1 MNLAENSLFEALQ
14 TTRTLHARDTHL
26 YKLLESSCLD
36 FVNNS
41 DFKFESA
48 NNVPFGPFGTLVMPF
63 QKMGAINS
71 LDLFGLDELILFS
84 FYLANRNRIKKAV
97 DIGANLGLHS
107 ILMAKLG
114 ISVTS
119 YEPDTNHFEWLNSR
133 LELNNVLD
141 KVTPVKA
148 AVSGENGTAEFIR
161 VEGNTTGSHLA
172 GAKSDPYGEL
182 TKYMV
187 EVKAAED
194 VFLEADFAKIDA
206 EGHETV
212 ILKAIPASYWGKLE
226 AVVEVGTTKNAEQ
239 IYEFFQNLGVNL
251 FSQKTGW
258 NKVNC
263 LDDVPISY
271 KEGSL
276 FITGQSEMRWE

>member
-1 MNLAENSLFEALQ
+1 MNLAEYNLFEALQ
-14 TTRTLHARDTHL
+14 VTRAHHARDTAL
-26 YKLLESSCLD
+26 YKLLESCCLD
-36 FVNNS
+36 FIHNS
-41 DFKFESA
+41 DFKSENENA
-48 NNVPFGPFGTLVMPF
+48 VPFGPFGSLTMPF

-84 FYLANRNRIKKAV
+84 FYLANKKRIKKAV

-119 YEPDTNHFEWLNSR
+119 YEPDDNHFDWLNSR
-133 LELNNVLD
+133 LEMNEVLD
-141 KVTPVKA
+141 KVTPIKA
-148 AVSGENGTAEFIR
+148 AVSGENGMAEFIR

-194 VFLEADFAKIDA
+194 VFFDADFAKIDA

-212 ILKAIPASYWGKLE
+212 ILKAIPTPYWKKLE
-226 AVVEVGTTKNAEQ
+226 AVVEVGTAENADQ
-239 IYEFFQNLGVNL
+239 IYDFFNGLGINL

-258 NKVNC
+258 NKVTN
-263 LDDVPISY
+263 LNDVPTSY

-276 FITGQSEMRWE
+276 FITGHSEMRWE

>member
-1 MNLAENSLFEALQ
+1 MNIAENSLFEALQ
-14 TTRTLHARDTHL
+14 STPSLHARDTAL
-26 YKLLESSCLD
+26 YQLLDSCCLE
-36 FVNNS
+36 FIKNS
-41 DFKFESA
+41 DFQSEEPTP
-48 NNVPFGPFGTLVMPF
+48 VPFGPFGNLMMPF
-63 QKMGAINS
+63 QKMGAITS

-84 FYLANRNRIKKAV
+84 FYLANKGRIKKAV

-119 YEPDTNHFEWLNSR
+119 YEPDDIHFTWFNDRLALN
-133 LELNNVLD
+133 EVLD

-148 AVSGENGTAEFIR
+148 AVSSENGTAEFVR

-172 GAKSDPYGEL
+172 GAKSNPYGNL

-187 EVKAAED
+187 DIKAAAD
-194 VFLEADFAKIDA
+194 VFKDVDFAKIDA

-212 ILKAIPASYWGKLE
+212 ILQAIPAAYWDMLE
-226 AVVEVGTTKNAEQ
+226 TVVEVGTAENAEQ
-239 IYEFFQNLGVNL
+239 IYSYFTDLGVNL

-258 NKVNC
+258 QKAAS
-263 LDDVPISY
+263 LDDIPVSY

-276 FITGQSEMRWE
+276 FISKQPAMVWG